1 MEIETLL
8 HQEIAK
14 ELDDLKHLDVGTEEH
29 KSTVDGVTKL
39 MDRAIEMEKLGHE
52 REEKEAQVRRDERNR
67 VFQHILTF
75 AGIALPLVVS
85 TWGTLKIL
93 KFEETGTV
101 TSLIGRGYANKMIPK
116 K

>member
-14 ELDDLKHLDVGTEEH
+14 ELKDLNDLDVGTEEH
-29 KSTVDGVTKL
+29 KTTVDSVTKL

-52 REEKEAQVRRDERNR
+52 HEEKEAQVKRDERSR
-67 VFQHILTF
+67 WVQHSLTF
-75 AGIALPLVVS
+75 LGIALPLAVS
-85 TWGTLKIL
+85 VWGSLKIL

-101 TSLIGRGYANKMIPK
+101 ASLIGRGYANKMIPK